1 MDDIQLRDNEVK
13 ATDIINQQLK
23 KIIETNDTESLNSGF
38 EDFDIPEVHVLPSL
52 EDILSQ
58 DDPITLLDSDI
69 REDIDNY
76 LLTDDDI
83 MSLVSSSSFSSLG
96 NVNVLSSEIKTKKKL
111 FGEVIKCTGLSLLGG
126 MCNRDDKATAIAI
139 KSKLVCI
146 GFKSGK
152 ISAMMIDG
160 EICGEISNNKVYES
174 GAVTSLSIDDGI
186 LASSYS
192 TGVIHIW
199 DLKNNS
205 HMQKIDMKVT
215 DTTITKVVVI
225 DRIHLLYAVSQGS
238 VFDVK
243 LTKTLSIR
251 GSESTCLFSG
261 SHGEVIDVLKLHVN
275 KSHELYPYCIIGL
288 CTFKQVML
296 ISLKP
301 YPNIK
306 YSVRLWGDVKTLP
319 IISWYYHEQDCSK
332 PKLLIGRGSR
342 FVMYNLNVNTRNQV
356 FLRKLKSCSLEFQL
370 ISIFWFNTNTVA
382 ILDISEKVHLIDV
395 HTLMRLQTISNVSD
409 IGMCYNTAFYRSLT
423 TGGNV
428 SKAMFAASQYACY
441 NSISSYPGGTWIL
454 GCRDVLKIASHPWRQ
469 RIEDLQNDLHFSD
482 ALDLVLTFY
491 SGKGKGVSSLVFR
504 DMDKVKSSCK
514 EMMIDIFSK
523 YIDESQQD
531 LLNLGIALK
540 NCINA
545 CVVTN
550 DTTLVYDEIYTRLS
564 KISAVQKV
572 FYETLEPFIFNNKI
586 SSLNP
591 VLMKNLLEYFKENKK
606 LQSFEKCILHL
617 DPINLDIHNSLI
629 LCTEYDMYEAMLFIY
644 NACLR
649 DFTTPLNRLL
659 SILEVQ
665 LRENNKTH
673 KRVGYV
679 ILMYISDCFV
689 GNIPDI
695 LDNIDQDEVTR
706 IQNLVFNSVF
716 CKHSENALQQEP
728 DYPYVKLMLKLDTRE
743 FLNVMSVSFSHSMCL
758 PIHQIV
764 IDILLYVMIEEGQ
777 TYSPIQIGHLF
788 TFLARQKVVNEF
800 YLDKKYLDQALDCLA
815 TNDITGHEERE
826 QALLELVLTIGIEEF
841 NEDRLLALSES
852 AEFYQ
857 VCEVIY
863 DKRKEYDKVLFCY
876 WSDTSRIDKVFS
888 FIYHIMEGNF
898 SEDIKTNIRD
908 TCVKNIGKLLSI
920 NNEETATLI
929 LKVFSEDIEKIV
941 YLLDDQPRILY
952 SLLQCVFDISK
963 GSEEPDINN
972 ADIHHTYIK
981 LMSRYN
987 PEFVCPYLQ
996 VASGYKIDTV
1006 LEICLIANLKD
1017 AAAYLYETRGDLE
1030 DAFKL
1035 YYDVLRDTIRDKQ
1048 MVFVEETLTKIIN
1061 FCQRNSHQLAQN
1073 DKESYWFSLI
1083 DLLLGLGEDKDCVLL
1098 QETLIDNMLGFVSS
1112 SKVLD
1117 KLIKSSSNKTFK
1129 TYGDIK
1135 KVVGNMLDTLM
1146 YEDVLLN
1153 STKNILHHDIY
1164 EALRKDKIDFVKGI
1178 DVNKNLCVICCQSI
1192 TPADRGFVI
1201 FNCSHLSHTECVE
1214 HMCQKYCVLC
1224 ESDQNTFKN
1233 TRQILHETISID
1245 IPYHQTHFET
1255 WRNNL
1260 NNLRKT
1266 LNGEDRIDLIHEI
1279 CDDGYDSQNE
1289 NYEDDFNVDLTAE
1302 VSDYYTDADMD
1313 SFMSSSLEYSKHCDD
1328 NHQKNA
1334 SLSRVRNDYGK
1345 SFHKTASSLGSLPS
1359 DLAKCNQSQKNVLV
1373 NRNKSVTPDP
1383 SRKGSGNPFEDDT
1396 PALISSNNP
1405 FGDDVDSNPF
1415 ADDYNPFAD
1424 DI

>member
-1 MDDIQLRDNEVK
+1 MDDIQLRDSEDK
-13 ATDIINQQLK
+13 ATDLINQQLK
-23 KIIETNDTESLNSGF
+23 KIIETNDTESLNSGC
-38 EDFDIPEVHVLPSL
+38 EDFDIPEVHILPSL

-58 DDPITLLDSDI
+58 DDPLTLLDSDI
-69 REDIDNY
+69 REDIDSY
-76 LLTDDDI
+76 LLTDDD
-83 MSLVSSSSFSSLG
+83 LVSVISSCSFSSLG
-96 NVNVLSSEIKTKKKL
+96 NTNVLSNEVRTKKKL

-126 MCNRDDKATAIAI
+126 MCNRDDKASAITI
-139 KSKLVCI
+139 KNKLVCI

-160 EICGEISNNKVYES
+160 EISGEISNNKVYES

-186 LASSYS
+186 LASSFS

-205 HMQKIDMKVT
+205 HTQKIDMKVT

-225 DRIHLLYAVSQGS
+225 DRTHLLYAVSQGS

-251 GSESTCLFSG
+251 SSESTCLFSG
-261 SHGEVIDVLKLHVN
+261 SHGEVIDLQKLNVE
-275 KSHELYPYCIIGL
+275 KSHDLYSYCIIGL

-319 IISWYYHEQDCSK
+319 IINWYYHEQDCSK

-342 FVMYNLNVNTRNQV
+342 FVMYTLNVNTKNQV

-382 ILDISEKVHLIDV
+382 ILDTSEKIHLIDV

-409 IGMCYNTAFYRSLT
+409 IGMCYNTASYRSLA

-441 NSISSYPGGTWIL
+441 NSLSSYPGGTWIL
-454 GCRDVLKIASHPWRQ
+454 GCRDVLKIVSNPWRK
-469 RIEDLQNDLHFSD
+469 RIDDLKNDLHFSD
-482 ALDLVLTFY
+482 ALELVLTFY

-504 DMDKVKSSCK
+504 DMQRVKNSCI
-514 EMMIDIFSK
+514 EIMIDIFST
-523 YIDESQQD
+523 YIEESQQD
-531 LLNLGIALK
+531 LSNLGIALK

-545 CVVTN
+545 CVITN
-550 DTTLVYDEIYTRLS
+550 NTHLVYEEIYTRIS
-564 KISAVQKV
+564 KIGAVQRV

-591 VLMKNLLEYFKENKK
+591 VLMKNLLEYFKENNK

-629 LCTEYDMYEAMLFIY
+629 LCTEYDMYEAILFIY
-644 NACLR
+644 NACLH

-659 SILEVQ
+659 NILDNQ
-665 LRENNKTH
+665 LTENNKTH

-679 ILMYISDCFV
+679 ILMYISNCLV

-695 LDNIDQDEVTR
+695 LGNVDQDEVTK

-716 CKHSENALQQEP
+716 CKHSEKAPPEEP
-728 DYPYVKLMLKLDTRE
+728 EYPFVKRMLKLDTRE
-743 FLNVMSVSFSHSMCL
+743 FLNVMSVSFGHPMCL
-758 PIHQIV
+758 PINQIV
-764 IDILLYVMIEEGQ
+764 IDILLHVMIEEGHNY
-777 TYSPIQIGHLF
+777 TPLQIGHLF

-888 FIYHIMEGNF
+888 FIYHIMEGSF
-898 SEDIKTNIRD
+898 SEDDKANIRN
-908 TCVKNIGKLLSI
+908 TCVQNIGKLISI

-941 YLLDDQPRILY
+941 YLLDGQPRVLY
-952 SLLQCVFDISK
+952 SLLQCVYDISK
-963 GSEEPDINN
+963 GSEEPEINN
-972 ADIHHTYIK
+972 VETHHIYIK

-996 VASGYKIDTV
+996 VASGYKIDII

-1048 MVFVEETLTKIIN
+1048 MVFVEETLTKVIN
-1061 FCQRNSHQLAQN
+1061 FCQRNSHQLSQN
-1073 DKESYWFSLI
+1073 NKESYWFSLI
-1083 DLLLGLGEDKDCVLL
+1083 DLLLGLGEDRDCITL

-1146 YEDVLLN
+1146 YEDVLLK
-1153 STKNILHHDIY
+1153 STKRIVHHDIY
-1164 EALRKDKIDFVKGI
+1164 TALRKDRSEFVKGI
-1178 DVNKNLCVICCQSI
+1178 DVNKNLCVICCQNI
-1192 TPADRGFVI
+1192 TPADMGFLI
-1201 FNCSHLSHTECVE
+1201 FNCSHLSHTTCVD

-1224 ESDQNTFKN
+1224 ESDQSSYKN
-1233 TRQILHETISID
+1233 TRQILNKAISMD
-1245 IPYHQTHFET
+1245 VPYHQTHFET
-1255 WRNNL
+1255 WRINL
-1260 NNLRKT
+1260 NNLRKA
-1266 LNGEDRIDLIHEI
+1266 LNGENRMDLIHEL
-1279 CDDGYDSQNE
+1279 CDDGFDSRNDI
-1289 NYEDDFNVDLTAE
+1289 NEDDFHVDLTAE
-1302 VSDYYTDADMD
+1302 FSDYYNDVNMD
-1313 SFMSSSLEYSKHCDD
+1313 GFMSSHVESSKISDNDPQMFSSSSGVCTNNNSSFQKVSNFSQKSL
-1328 NHQKNA
+1328 
-1334 SLSRVRNDYGK
+1334 
-1345 SFHKTASSLGSLPS
+1345 KTARECANTDRVYSTRKS
-1359 DLAKCNQSQKNVLV
+1359 DPFKENS
-1373 NRNKSVTPDP
+1373 D
-1383 SRKGSGNPFEDDT
+1383 NPFGTET
-1396 PALISSNNP
+1396 PSSVPSNNP

-1415 ADDYNPFAD
+1415 AENYNPFAE